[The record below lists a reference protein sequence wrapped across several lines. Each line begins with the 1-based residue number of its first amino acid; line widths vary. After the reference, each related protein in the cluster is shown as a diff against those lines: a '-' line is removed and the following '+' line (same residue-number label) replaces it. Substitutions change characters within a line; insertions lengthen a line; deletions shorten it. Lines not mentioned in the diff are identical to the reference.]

1 MHPKSD
7 NIVILINDEADVFI
21 KNFFDSLKNRYQNN
35 LDSMKGSEFVC
46 DYVQLFYYKCYKMN
60 LNRSGSYIDSPNWIK
75 TKKTTTNTIYKK
87 DNKCFQY
94 AVIVALN
101 FLKNQKRSTN
111 NNKN

>member
-94 AVIVALN
+94 AVIVTLN